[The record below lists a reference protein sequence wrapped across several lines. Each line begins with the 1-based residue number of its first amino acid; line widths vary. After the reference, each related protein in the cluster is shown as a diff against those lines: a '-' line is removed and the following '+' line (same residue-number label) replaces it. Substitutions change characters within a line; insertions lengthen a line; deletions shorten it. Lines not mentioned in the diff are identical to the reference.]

1 MKVDVLFLLTKSIPV
16 FVKAH
21 YCKYPLNLAWLW
33 AICMYIYIYIY
44 IYMVYLKKML
54 VTVWYRVW

>member
-33 AICMYIYIYIY
+33 AICNALPYIYIYICMYIYIYIY
-44 IYMVYLKKML
+44 IYIWF
-54 VTVWYRVW
+54 T